1 MPGARGGTARSVV
14 LVLGVLAAIAL
25 LLALA
30 TGAFDQ
36 ALWNLPPATPHDPIT
51 IP

>member
-1 MPGARGGTARSVV
+1 MPEARGSAARIVVVV
-14 LVLGVLAAIAL
+14 LAVTAAIAL